1 MSRNPRE
8 YLRPAW
14 RDDPDFVPW
23 TPTTV
28 AWEDATASRRASL
41 TAAWTRG
48 VLRYKLNPDQRVVYD
63 AFRAWQAD
71 KKRGKYFGLD
81 ISRRWGKSYLMLIIL
96 LEEVIRGDKSKRW
109 AYFTDTERMAGEITH
124 PLLDQILADC
134 PPELRPTW
142 VSSKKRYIFPSNSK
156 LEVFGLDD
164 PNKGRG
170 RHLDGAV
177 LDEFAFMDQAEYII
191 TSVIHPQMQGRRDA
205 FVIAGTTPPVSP
217 QHYWSAIMIHTLR
230 AEGACENRTI
240 FDNPGLTDAEI
251 EKEIAVL
258 GGDQS
263 TACRRE
269 LFAEHVIEKTM
280 AIIPEYVEVSDEI
293 FGALPA
299 RPDWFGGYVSLDPGW
314 KDASGVLF
322 AIIDFAE
329 QKLHIE
335 DEICATQLTSAE
347 LAAHIAQ
354 KERDLWPAPTRWS
367 RGREEAEPNPHRR
380 WTDVDNR
387 LIADLAQDH
396 GISFSP
402 TAKDNK
408 DQQVVRVRNWIA
420 EGRVLISERCEHLDR
435 QLRTGVYKNQLR
447 RDFARSDGEGHFDL
461 IDALI
466 YLCRNVEP
474 YFRSNPKP
482 PFLHGVNHGN
492 TFVSLKERHG
502 SQKETHRPRLSHRPG
517 RFRSR

>member
-1 MSRNPRE
+1 M
-8 YLRPAW
+8 
-14 RDDPDFVPW
+14 
-23 TPTTV
+23 
-28 AWEDATASRRASL
+28 
-41 TAAWTRG
+41 
-48 VLRYKLNPDQRVVYD
+48 LRYKLNPDQRVVYD

-71 KKRGKYFGLD
+71 PKRGKYFGLD
-81 ISRRWGKSYLMLIIL
+81 ISRRWGKSFLMLLIL
-96 LEEVIRGDKSKRW
+96 LEDAIRGPKGKRW

-142 VSSKKRYIFPSNSK
+142 VSSKKRYIFPGGK
-156 LEVFGLDD
+156 MLEVFGLDD

-177 LDEFAFMDQAEYII
+177 LDEFAFMDQAEYIV
-191 TSVIHPQMQGRRDA
+191 TSVVHPQMQGRRDA

-217 QHYWSAIMIHTLR
+217 QHYWSATMIHMLR
-230 AEGACENRTI
+230 AEGACETRTI

-280 AIIPEYVEVSDEI
+280 AIVPEYMDVCDQVFGPLPPRPQW
-293 FGALPA
+293 FGA
-299 RPDWFGGYVSLDPGW
+299 YVSLDPGW

-322 AIIDFAE
+322 ARIDFSE
-329 QKLHIE
+329 QKLCIE
-335 DEICATQLTSAE
+335 DELCATQLTSADLAE
-347 LAAHIAQ
+347 LIRD
-354 KERDLWPAPTRWS
+354 KERRLWPDATRWT
-367 RGREEAEPNPHRR
+367 RGKDEPQRNPHRR

-396 GISFSP
+396 GISFAP

-420 EGRVLISERCEHLDR
+420 EGRVLISDRCEHLDR

-447 RDFARSDGEGHFDL
+447 RDFARSDGQGHFDL

-466 YLCRNVEP
+466 YLCRNVETH
-474 YFRSNPKP
+474 FRANPGP
-482 PFLHGVNHGN
+482 PKHFGINHST
-492 TFVSLKERHG
+492 TFVSWKERPNG
-502 SQKETHRPRLSHRPG
+502 RSKEEGHQPRIRHRPR
-517 RFRSR
+517 RF